1 MNEKTVEPM
10 QKQTF
15 ESDRTEEV
23 RLRFLPI
30 IMASTKERIYYDLD
44 AALPDEERYSIDCGT
59 LGRLD
64 SRRLYR
70 PQEDGTYMRISDGV
84 VVSLPVVA
92 ELRAIP
98 DDELP
103 DALYCAKWGI
113 AGEYSGDQ
121 CALYFEEGTEIEL

>member
-1 MNEKTVEPM
+1 M
-10 QKQTF
+10 QKQTL
-15 ESDRTEEV
+15 ETDRPTETPL
-23 RLRFLPI
+23 RLIQI
-30 IMASTKERIYYDLD
+30 ITASTKERICYDLD
-44 AALPDEERYSIDCGT
+44 AAFPDEERYSIDCGT

-70 PQEDGTYMRISDGV
+70 PQEYGTYMRISDGA

>member
-1 MNEKTVEPM
+1 MQEQTLETGRPVEAPL
-10 QKQTF
+10 
-15 ESDRTEEV
+15 
-23 RLRFLPI
+23 RLIHI
-30 IMASTKERIYYDLD
+30 ITAGTKECICYDLD
-44 AALPDEERYSIDCGT
+44 AVLPDETCYMVDCGT

-70 PQEDGTYMRISDGV
+70 PLRDGLWMRISDGM
-84 VVSLPVVA
+84 VVSQPIVE

-113 AGEYSGDQ
+113 VGEYTGNR
-121 CALYFEEGTEIEL
+121 CALYFEEGTENEL